1 MLLLLIS
8 RFRGLWCES
17 RWLPM
22 PAYIHLVPVSG
33 GAWKTITRWLPPGSG
48 NTASLRGPQGAEP
61 VGDWRRHAGSCVAEP
76 TAGNQGSP
84 FSHPATPG
92 AGSKHSPRPPGST
105 GWDQASHPPVPQCQG
120 RLNPAPGSTGRRGP
134 GPYNLLKEKWCH
146 LPFQAPYLA
155 EGQGQAAGGVVPSF
169 SPQER
174 QVGGTTVP
182 SGFRAS
188 TGSKGKAV
196 EL

>member
-1 MLLLLIS
+1 MFRYPVALGKQSLGGCLLAAGTLHPCVVPRELSLL
-8 RFRGLWCES
+8 ET
-17 RWLPM
+17 
-22 PAYIHLVPVSG
+22 G
-33 GAWKTITRWLPPGSG
+33 GG
-48 NTASLRGPQGAEP
+48 
-61 VGDWRRHAGSCVAEP
+61 HAGSCVAEP
-76 TAGNQGSP
+76 TAGDQGSP

-92 AGSKHSPRPPGST
+92 AGSKHSSRPPGST

-174 QVGGTTVP
+174 QVGGTTLP
-182 SGFRAS
+182 SCFRPS
-188 TGSKGKAV
+188 PGSRGKAV